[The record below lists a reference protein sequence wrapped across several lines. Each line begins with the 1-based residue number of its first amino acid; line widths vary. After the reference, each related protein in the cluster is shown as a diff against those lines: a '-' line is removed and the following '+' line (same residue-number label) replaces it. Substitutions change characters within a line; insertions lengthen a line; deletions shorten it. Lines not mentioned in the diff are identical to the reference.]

1 MHIPDDCETAMAEL
15 MFRSCCLLSNV
26 DYGDIWLYVPTLH
39 KVVFKL
45 SNQHYQQDYLVLINH
60 LDRDLFLLEVISL
73 ELSLDFTYLRQVL
86 IQLPS
91 RFWIFSDLI
100 HLFSVFSNKIESDSR
115 FRKVSIE
122 NIMLTRIYFTEFQRN
137 KTSVRFRADRA
148 HFLLGYDVY
157 MLNSILGYKT
167 TEHFLKRIWNS
178 KHQIFSEKKCSS
190 SHCIRYGS
198 ICL

>member
-1 MHIPDDCETAMAEL
+1 MVEL
-15 MFRSCCLLSNV
+15 MFRSCWLLSYV

-60 LDRDLFLLEVISL
+60 LDRVLFLLEVISL

-100 HLFSVFSNKIESDSR
+100 HLFSIISNEIESDSR
-115 FRKVSIE
+115 FIKVSIE
-122 NIMLTRIYFTEFQRN
+122 NIIPTRIYFTEFQRQTKPLLDLGPSVHSFYSATMCTCW
-137 KTSVRFRADRA
+137 KTLSVTKP
-148 HFLLGYDVY
+148 
-157 MLNSILGYKT
+157 LN
-167 TEHFLKRIWNS
+167 
-178 KHQIFSEKKCSS
+178 IF
-190 SHCIRYGS
+190 
-198 ICL
+198 

>member
-1 MHIPDDCETAMAEL
+1 MIYLILNFNTFINVFITLITHSRSSLFTFWHTHTASCFWPWNHCARWRNHMHIPDDCETAMVEL
-15 MFRSCCLLSNV
+15 TVRSCWLLSYV

-100 HLFSVFSNKIESDSR
+100 HLFSIISNEIESDSR
-115 FRKVSIE
+115 FIKVSIE
-122 NIMLTRIYFTEFQRN
+122 NIM
-137 KTSVRFRADRA
+137 
-148 HFLLGYDVY
+148 
-157 MLNSILGYKT
+157 
-167 TEHFLKRIWNS
+167 
-178 KHQIFSEKKCSS
+178 
-190 SHCIRYGS
+190 
-198 ICL
+198 